1 MNNMEYKTISLADQV
16 FDRLE
21 ADILMGKYQR
31 GEIITESRLSSELG
45 VSRTP
50 VREALRRLGQ
60 EHLIEESGK
69 GTVVLG
75 LTSKDF
81 EDMCEIRLRIEG
93 LAVRGFIENMTP
105 ESLNELK
112 DAIDFQEFYLQKD
125 DKDHL
130 KTMDGR
136 FHEALYNRCG
146 SMMLRDTLS
155 PLHRKLQK
163 FRRLSIEREGRA
175 ERSVHE
181 HKAIYEAIKSR
192 DADLAEKLMNEHIY
206 NAMRTIIDK
215 ES

>member
-16 FDRLE
+16 FERLE

-31 GEIITESRLSSELG
+31 GEIITELRLSSELG

-50 VREALRRLGQ
+50 VREAMKRLIQ

-75 LTSKDF
+75 LTRKDF
-81 EDMCEIRLRIEG
+81 EDMCAIRLRIES
-93 LAVRGFIENMTP
+93 LAVRGFIDNKTED
-105 ESLNELK
+105 SLRELK
-112 DAIDFQEFYLQKD
+112 EAIDFQEFYLARN

-136 FHEALYNRCG
+136 FHEAIYKYCG
-146 SMMLRDTLS
+146 SMMLRDTLA

-163 FRRLSIEREGRA
+163 FRRLSIEQEGRA
-175 ERSVHE
+175 EKSVRE
-181 HKAIYEAIKSR
+181 HKEMYEAIAAGKTQT
-192 DADLAEKLMNEHIY
+192 AEQLMNDHIF
-206 NAMRTIIDK
+206 NAMKTIIDK

>member
-16 FDRLE
+16 FERLE

-31 GEIITESRLSSELG
+31 GEIITELALSSELG

-50 VREALRRLGQ
+50 VREAMKRLIQ

-75 LTSKDF
+75 LTRKDF
-81 EDMCEIRLRIEG
+81 EDMCAIRLRIES
-93 LAVRGFIENMTP
+93 LAVRGFIERMN
-105 ESLNELK
+105 EDSLRELK
-112 DAIDFQEFYLQKD
+112 EAIDLQEFYLLKN

-136 FHEALYNRCG
+136 FHETIYNRCG
-146 SMMLRDTLS
+146 SMMLRDTLA

-163 FRRLSIEREGRA
+163 FRRLSIEHEGRA
-175 ERSVHE
+175 EKSVRE
-181 HKAIYEAIKSR
+181 HREMYEAMAAG

-206 NAMRTIIDK
+206 NAMSIIIDK